1 MRVYEYAVVH
11 FSLFGG
17 TLERCFEFFL
27 RRVLVQ
33 LRLSSHNKMLGSCPP
48 EKKRRIEKN
57 KRTNANRDPSKRNPH
72 FSVTVEVAMGDESRL
87 EGLRARLN
95 NAKSLLGIDR
105 KISSTQNADLLETLL
120 SYFEIMKP
128 STVVARSFSVASA
141 ESGPSEPIQPPPSS
155 IESLEPRRPQKRQI
169 YVDAT
174 EDDPCFICTGESLK
188 SMAKYFTNNPQC
200 EFCGEDYKWSGLSFS
215 KQGHVCRFQLPC
227 VGGDSVIW
235 LSSGVLGYPTKYLA
249 NVR

>member
-17 TLERCFEFFL
+17 TLERCFESAFFL

-33 LRLSSHNKMLGSCPP
+33 LRLSSHNEMLGSCPP
-48 EKKRRIEKN
+48 EKKQRIEKN

-105 KISSTQNADLLETLL
+105 KTSSTQNADLLETLL

-128 STVVARSFSVASA
+128 SSVVARSFSVASA
-141 ESGPSEPIQPPPSS
+141 ESGPSWAYS
-155 IESLEPRRPQKRQI
+155 
-169 YVDAT
+169 AT
-174 EDDPCFICTGESLK
+174 TIFDRITRTSATSEKADL
-188 SMAKYFTNNPQC
+188 
-200 EFCGEDYKWSGLSFS
+200 
-215 KQGHVCRFQLPC
+215 QGHVCRFQLPC

-249 NVR
+249 KGFFFYKLTRHTHTNTHKLQSLHVEFFVHVDAL